1 MNLWTLWHNTD
12 TYVHTHT
19 VFTKCTKEAFR
30 CSVRWCW
37 WHLAGACRHPS
48 AVSHKVPKIMR
59 NSWQTHTVLYLK
71 YSRRTEPNKTFPASL
86 PVPEAI
92 FFSLLYM
99 ALKHYSATPG
109 VASVSFI
116 SAISCSFV
124 LDHVLSVVYIS
135 KRFKMHSPSSFEKLS
150 LGWSQSQS
158 KAAHN
163 QHHLPRAPVVTN
175 KRCIFLSSPILQPFT
190 NTCNCRSRGQGIY
203 WQHNSLPQKYIKN
216 YYESSIHKYFGSP

>member
-1 MNLWTLWHNTD
+1 MC
-12 TYVHTHT
+12 THT
-19 VFTKCTKEAFR
+19 QSLQNAQKKPFVAQY
-30 CSVRWCW
+30 VG
-37 WHLAGACRHPS
+37 AGDIWQEHAGIPLQS
-48 AVSHKVPKIMR
+48 AIKYQKL
-59 NSWQTHTVLYLK
+59 WETVGRPTQCCIWSTPEELSPIKRFQLLFL
-71 YSRRTEPNKTFPASL
+71 SLRQSFFP
-86 PVPEAI
+86 
-92 FFSLLYM
+92 LLYM

-163 QHHLPRAPVVTN
+163 QHHLPHAPVVTN
-175 KRCIFLSSPILQPFT
+175 KRCVFLSSPILQPFT

-216 YYESSIHKYFGSP
+216 YNESSIHKYFGSP